1 MQQDPQEVSRG
12 RKRRVVGTIVLLAL
26 ALIILPQLFD
36 GEGSYQPQVQ
46 SRIPERPIITLL
58 PEPQQVRPAMVG
70 DSQSPSVTAEA
81 QDESTEPSLSTE
93 ASLSTQ
99 ASMPTGRAVSDN
111 ASEPAEVSSEARS
124 EASATTVS
132 TETASRPT
140 LNASG
145 LPEGWVVQLGTF
157 GDIDN
162 ASKLLADL
170 LAKGYKAYERR
181 SVRDAREMSTILVGP
196 VIDRAEADRL
206 LAELA
211 AALDLKPLIKRYERE
226 VLR

>member
-70 DSQSPSVTAEA
+70 DSQSPSISAEA
-81 QDESTEPSLSTE
+81 QDESTESSLSTE

-99 ASMPTGRAVSDN
+99 ASMPTGRAVSGN
-111 ASEPAEVSSEARS
+111 ASEPAEVSS

-170 LAKGYKAYERR
+170 LTKGYKAYERR

>member
-1 MQQDPQEVSRG
+1 MQQDSQELSRG

-58 PEPQQVRPAMVG
+58 PEPQQVRPVMVG
-70 DSQSPSVTAEA
+70 ESQSPSTNAEA
-81 QDESTEPSLSTE
+81 ENIDLTES
-93 ASLSTQ
+93 
-99 ASMPTGRAVSDN
+99 AVSNN
-111 ASEPAEVSSEARS
+111 ASDPAEVNSA
-124 EASATTVS
+124 ASVTNLS
-132 TETASRPT
+132 TDTDSRPT
-140 LNASG
+140 LNAAG
-145 LPEGWVVQLGTF
+145 LPDGWVVQLGTF
-157 GDIDN
+157 GDLDN
-162 ASKLLADL
+162 ASKLLTDL

-181 SVRDAREMSTILVGP
+181 SLRDEREMSTILVGP
-196 VIDRAEADRL
+196 VIVRAEAERL

-211 AALDLKPLIKRYERE
+211 TALDLKPLIKRYERE

>member
-70 DSQSPSVTAEA
+70 DSQSPSISAEA

-111 ASEPAEVSSEARS
+111 ASEPAEVSS

-170 LAKGYKAYERR
+170 LTKGYKAYERR

>member
-70 DSQSPSVTAEA
+70 DSQSPSVTAAA
-81 QDESTEPSLSTE
+81 QDESTEPSHSTE
-93 ASLSTQ
+93 

-111 ASEPAEVSSEARS
+111 ASELAEVSSEARS

>member
-81 QDESTEPSLSTE
+81 QDESTEPSLSS
-93 ASLSTQ
+93 A
-99 ASMPTGRAVSDN
+99 PTGRAVSDN
-111 ASEPAEVSSEARS
+111 AREPDEVSSEARS
-124 EASATTVS
+124 EASAA
-132 TETASRPT
+132 TEAAQRPT
-140 LNASG
+140 LNAAG

>member
-1 MQQDPQEVSRG
+1 MQQDSQELSRG

-58 PEPQQVRPAMVG
+58 PEPQQVRPVMVG
-70 DSQSPSVTAEA
+70 ESQSPSANAEA
-81 QDESTEPSLSTE
+81 ENIELTES
-93 ASLSTQ
+93 
-99 ASMPTGRAVSDN
+99 AVSNN
-111 ASEPAEVSSEARS
+111 ASDPAEVNSAASVTNLSSD
-124 EASATTVS
+124 TD
-132 TETASRPT
+132 SRPT
-140 LNASG
+140 LNAAG
-145 LPEGWVVQLGTF
+145 LPDGWVVQLGTF
-157 GDIDN
+157 GDLDN
-162 ASKLLADL
+162 ASKLLTDL

-181 SVRDAREMSTILVGP
+181 SLRDEREMSTILVGP
-196 VIDRAEADRL
+196 VIVRAEAERL

-211 AALDLKPLIKRYERE
+211 TALDLKPLIKRYERE

>member
-1 MQQDPQEVSRG
+1 LQQDPQEVSRG

-81 QDESTEPSLSTE
+81 QDESTEPSHSTE
-93 ASLSTQ
+93 

>member
-26 ALIILPQLFD
+26 ALITLPQLFD

-81 QDESTEPSLSTE
+81 QDESTEPSHSTE
-93 ASLSTQ
+93 

-111 ASEPAEVSSEARS
+111 ASELAEVSSEARS

>member
-1 MQQDPQEVSRG
+1 MQQDSQELSRG

-58 PEPQQVRPAMVG
+58 PEPQQVRPVMVG
-70 DSQSPSVTAEA
+70 ESQSPSANAEA
-81 QDESTEPSLSTE
+81 ENIELTES
-93 ASLSTQ
+93 
-99 ASMPTGRAVSDN
+99 AVSDN
-111 ASEPAEVSSEARS
+111 ASDSAEVNSA
-124 EASATTVS
+124 ASVTNLS
-132 TETASRPT
+132 TDTDSRPT
-140 LNASG
+140 LNAAG
-145 LPEGWVVQLGTF
+145 LPDGWVVQLGTF
-157 GDIDN
+157 GDLDN
-162 ASKLLADL
+162 ASKLLTDL

-181 SVRDAREMSTILVGP
+181 SLRDEREMSTILVGP
-196 VIDRAEADRL
+196 VIVRAEAERL

-211 AALDLKPLIKRYERE
+211 TALDLKPLIKRYERE

>member
-1 MQQDPQEVSRG
+1 LQQDSQELSRG

-58 PEPQQVRPAMVG
+58 PEPQQVRPVMVG
-70 DSQSPSVTAEA
+70 ESQSPSANAEA
-81 QDESTEPSLSTE
+81 ENIELTES
-93 ASLSTQ
+93 
-99 ASMPTGRAVSDN
+99 AVSNN
-111 ASEPAEVSSEARS
+111 ASDPAEVNSA
-124 EASATTVS
+124 ASVTNLS
-132 TETASRPT
+132 TDTDSRPT
-140 LNASG
+140 LNAAG
-145 LPEGWVVQLGTF
+145 LPDGWVVQLGTF
-157 GDIDN
+157 GDLDN
-162 ASKLLADL
+162 ASKLLTDL

-181 SVRDAREMSTILVGP
+181 SLRDEREMSTILVGP
-196 VIDRAEADRL
+196 VIVRAEAERL

-211 AALDLKPLIKRYERE
+211 TALDLKPLIKRYERE

>member
-1 MQQDPQEVSRG
+1 VQALQQDSQELSRG

-58 PEPQQVRPAMVG
+58 PEPQQVRPVMIG
-70 DSQSPSVTAEA
+70 DLQSPSVGAEA
-81 QDESTEPSLSTE
+81 ESVELTERAADSDE
-93 ASLSTQ
+93 
-99 ASMPTGRAVSDN
+99 
-111 ASEPAEVSSEARS
+111 SEPARVDSA
-124 EASATTVS
+124 ASVTNLS
-132 TETASRPT
+132 TDTDSRPT
-140 LNASG
+140 LNAAG
-145 LPEGWVVQLGTF
+145 LPDGWVVQLGTF
-157 GDIDN
+157 GDLDN
-162 ASKLLADL
+162 ARKLLTDL

-181 SVRDAREMSTILVGP
+181 SLRDEREMSTILVGP
-196 VIDRAEADRL
+196 VIVKAEAERL
-206 LAELA
+206 LTELA

>member
-70 DSQSPSVTAEA
+70 DSQSPSISAEA
-81 QDESTEPSLSTE
+81 QDESTES
-93 ASLSTQ
+93 SLSTQ
-99 ASMPTGRAVSDN
+99 ASMPTGRAVSGN
-111 ASEPAEVSSEARS
+111 ASEPAEVSS

-170 LAKGYKAYERR
+170 LTKGYKAYERR

>member
-81 QDESTEPSLSTE
+81 QDESTEPALSTE
-93 ASLSTQ
+93 ASLFTE

-170 LAKGYKAYERR
+170 LTKGYKA
-181 SVRDAREMSTILVGP
+181 
-196 VIDRAEADRL
+196 
-206 LAELA
+206 
-211 AALDLKPLIKRYERE
+211 
-226 VLR
+226 

>member
-111 ASEPAEVSSEARS
+111 ASEPAEVSSEA
-124 EASATTVS
+124 SATIVS

>member
-81 QDESTEPSLSTE
+81 QDESTEPSHSTE
-93 ASLSTQ
+93 
-99 ASMPTGRAVSDN
+99 ASMPTGRAVIDN

-124 EASATTVS
+124 GASATTVS

>member
-81 QDESTEPSLSTE
+81 QDESTEPSLSF
-93 ASLSTQ
+93 A
-99 ASMPTGRAVSDN
+99 PTGRAVIDN
-111 ASEPAEVSSEARS
+111 AREPDEVSSEARS
-124 EASATTVS
+124 EASAA
-132 TETASRPT
+132 TEAAQRPT
-140 LNASG
+140 LNAAG

>member
-58 PEPQQVRPAMVG
+58 PEPQPVRPAMVG
-70 DSQSPSVTAEA
+70 DSQSPSISAEA
-81 QDESTEPSLSTE
+81 EDESTEPSMLI
-93 ASLSTQ
+93 
-99 ASMPTGRAVSDN
+99 GRAVSDN
-111 ASEPAEVSSEARS
+111 ASEPAEVSS

-140 LNASG
+140 LNDSG

-170 LAKGYKAYERR
+170 LAKGYKAYEQR

>member
-1 MQQDPQEVSRG
+1 MQQDSQELSRG

-58 PEPQQVRPAMVG
+58 PEPQQVRPVMVG
-70 DSQSPSVTAEA
+70 DLQSPSVGAEA
-81 QDESTEPSLSTE
+81 ESVELTERAADSDE
-93 ASLSTQ
+93 
-99 ASMPTGRAVSDN
+99 
-111 ASEPAEVSSEARS
+111 SEPARVDSA
-124 EASATTVS
+124 ASVTNLLTD
-132 TETASRPT
+132 TDSRPT
-140 LNASG
+140 LNAAG
-145 LPEGWVVQLGTF
+145 LPDGWVVQLGTF
-157 GDIDN
+157 GDLDN
-162 ASKLLADL
+162 ARKLQTDL

-181 SVRDAREMSTILVGP
+181 SLRDEREMSTILVGP
-196 VIDRAEADRL
+196 VIVRAEAERL
-206 LAELA
+206 LTELA

>member
-1 MQQDPQEVSRG
+1 MQQDSQELSRG

-58 PEPQQVRPAMVG
+58 PEPQQVRPVMVG
-70 DSQSPSVTAEA
+70 ESQSPSANAEA
-81 QDESTEPSLSTE
+81 ENIELTES
-93 ASLSTQ
+93 
-99 ASMPTGRAVSDN
+99 AVSNN
-111 ASEPAEVSSEARS
+111 ASDPAEVNSA
-124 EASATTVS
+124 ASVTNLS
-132 TETASRPT
+132 TDTDSRPT
-140 LNASG
+140 LNAAG
-145 LPEGWVVQLGTF
+145 LPDGWVVQLGTF
-157 GDIDN
+157 GDLPN
-162 ASKLLADL
+162 ASKLLTDL

-181 SVRDAREMSTILVGP
+181 SLRDEREMSTILVGP
-196 VIDRAEADRL
+196 VIVRAEAERL

-211 AALDLKPLIKRYERE
+211 TALDLKPLIKRYERE

>member
-81 QDESTEPSLSTE
+81 QDESTEPSHSTE
-93 ASLSTQ
+93 

-111 ASEPAEVSSEARS
+111 ASELAEVSSEARS

>member
-1 MQQDPQEVSRG
+1 
-12 RKRRVVGTIVLLAL
+12 
-26 ALIILPQLFD
+26 
-36 GEGSYQPQVQ
+36 
-46 SRIPERPIITLL
+46 
-58 PEPQQVRPAMVG
+58 MVG

-81 QDESTEPSLSTE
+81 QDESTEPSLPTE
-93 ASLSTQ
+93 ASLSTK

>member
-1 MQQDPQEVSRG
+1 MQQDSQELSRG

-58 PEPQQVRPAMVG
+58 PEPQQVRPVMVG
-70 DSQSPSVTAEA
+70 ESQSPSANAEA
-81 QDESTEPSLSTE
+81 ENIELTES
-93 ASLSTQ
+93 
-99 ASMPTGRAVSDN
+99 AVSNN
-111 ASEPAEVSSEARS
+111 ASDPAEVNSA
-124 EASATTVS
+124 ASVTNLS
-132 TETASRPT
+132 TDTDSRPT
-140 LNASG
+140 LNAAG
-145 LPEGWVVQLGTF
+145 LPDGWVVQLGTF
-157 GDIDN
+157 GDLDN
-162 ASKLLADL
+162 ASKLLTDL

-181 SVRDAREMSTILVGP
+181 SLRDEREMSTILVGP
-196 VIDRAEADRL
+196 VIVRAEAERL

-211 AALDLKPLIKRYERE
+211 TALDLKPLIKRYERE

>member
-1 MQQDPQEVSRG
+1 VQALQQDSQELSRG

-58 PEPQQVRPAMVG
+58 PEPQQVRPVMIG
-70 DSQSPSVTAEA
+70 DLQSPSVGAEA
-81 QDESTEPSLSTE
+81 ESVELTERAADSDE
-93 ASLSTQ
+93 
-99 ASMPTGRAVSDN
+99 
-111 ASEPAEVSSEARS
+111 SEPARVDSA
-124 EASATTVS
+124 ASVTNLLTD
-132 TETASRPT
+132 TDSRPT
-140 LNASG
+140 LNAAG
-145 LPEGWVVQLGTF
+145 LPDGWVVQLGTF
-157 GDIDN
+157 GDLDN
-162 ASKLLADL
+162 ARKLQTDL

-181 SVRDAREMSTILVGP
+181 SLRDEREMSTILVGP
-196 VIDRAEADRL
+196 VIVRAEAERL
-206 LAELA
+206 LTELA